1 MYDIII
7 EQLAPKGYLR
17 AAINLSNFLLVTGT
31 DDQGNPEGVS
41 PDLAKALANELN
53 IEYKLIPFKR
63 PGELADAVT
72 DDVWDIGNIA
82 NESERAKSITFS
94 HPYTLIES
102 TFLVRESSEINSLQ
116 DVDKKDVRIAV
127 AERSAYDLWL
137 TENIKNAELIRAKS
151 IDLSFKIFEDNHIRE
166 ECGKWHDAYANFDR
180 HSKDVQI
187 INIKNNGLTTL
198 KYKIIKE
205 SILKPNVKIIGP
217 TSSKSL
223 LVLFSL
229 SYSSLTVADKPNR
242 YLIFFCKPLI

>member
-1 MYDIII
+1 LYDIII

-63 PGELADAVT
+63 PGELADAVI
-72 DDVWDIGNIA
+72 DDIWDIGNIA

-102 TFLVRESSEINSLQ
+102 TFLVRESSKINSLQ

-151 IDLSFKIFEDNHIRE
+151 IDLSFKIFEDNSYE
-166 ECGKWHDAYANFDR
+166 VLAG
-180 HSKDVQI
+180 
-187 INIKNNGLTTL
+187 
-198 KYKIIKE
+198 
-205 SILKPNVKIIGP
+205 LKPRLIDDLKNTKNCKILPGAFTFIKQCIG
-217 TSSKSL
+217 SKPGNPEAEKFINNFIEKNTKNGFIESL
-223 LVLFSL
+223 LLKHNVLGKL
-229 SYSSLTVADKPNR
+229 SVPA
-242 YLIFFCKPLI
+242 

>member
-1 MYDIII
+1 MNDIII

-63 PGELADAVT
+63 PGELADAVI

-102 TFLVRESSEINSLQ
+102 TFLVRESSKINSLK
-116 DVDKKDVRIAV
+116 DVDKRDVRIAV

-151 IDLSFKIFEDNHIRE
+151 IDLSFKIFEDNSYE
-166 ECGKWHDAYANFDR
+166 VLAG
-180 HSKDVQI
+180 
-187 INIKNNGLTTL
+187 
-198 KYKIIKE
+198 
-205 SILKPNVKIIGP
+205 LKPRLIDDLKNTKNCKILPGAFTFIKQCIG
-217 TSSKSL
+217 SKPGNPEAEKFINNFIEKNTKNGFIESL
-223 LVLFSL
+223 LLKHNVLGKL
-229 SYSSLTVADKPNR
+229 SVPA
-242 YLIFFCKPLI
+242 

>member
-1 MYDIII
+1 LNDIII
-7 EQLAPKGYLR
+7 KQLAPKGYLR

-63 PGELADAVT
+63 PGELADAVI
-72 DDVWDIGNIA
+72 DDIWDIGNIA

-102 TFLVRESSEINSLQ
+102 TFLVRESSKINSLQ

-151 IDLSFKIFEDNHIRE
+151 IDLSFKIFEDNSYEVLAGLKPRLIDDLKNTKNCKILPGAFTFIKQCIGSKPGNPE
-166 ECGKWHDAYANFDR
+166 AEKFINNFIE
-180 HSKDVQI
+180 K
-187 INIKNNGLTTL
+187 NTNNGF
-198 KYKIIKE
+198 IE
-205 SILKPNVKIIGP
+205 
-217 TSSKSL
+217 SL
-223 LVLFSL
+223 LLKHNVLGKL
-229 SYSSLTVADKPNR
+229 SVPA
-242 YLIFFCKPLI
+242 

>member
-102 TFLVRESSEINSLQ
+102 TFLVRESSKINSLK

-151 IDLSFKIFEDNHIRE
+151 IDLSFKIFEDNSYE
-166 ECGKWHDAYANFDR
+166 VLAG
-180 HSKDVQI
+180 
-187 INIKNNGLTTL
+187 
-198 KYKIIKE
+198 
-205 SILKPNVKIIGP
+205 LKPRLIDDLKNTKNCKILPGAFTFIKQCIG
-217 TSSKSL
+217 SKPGNPEAEKFINNFIEKNTKNGFIESL
-223 LVLFSL
+223 LLKHNVLGKL
-229 SYSSLTVADKPNR
+229 SVPA
-242 YLIFFCKPLI
+242 

>member
-1 MYDIII
+1 LYDIII

-151 IDLSFKIFEDNHIRE
+151 IDLSFKIFEDNSYE
-166 ECGKWHDAYANFDR
+166 VLAG
-180 HSKDVQI
+180 
-187 INIKNNGLTTL
+187 
-198 KYKIIKE
+198 
-205 SILKPNVKIIGP
+205 LKPRLIDDLKNTKNCKILPGAFTFIKQCIG
-217 TSSKSL
+217 SKPGNPEAEKFINNFIDKNTKNGFIESL
-223 LVLFSL
+223 LLKHNVLGKL
-229 SYSSLTVADKPNR
+229 SVPT
-242 YLIFFCKPLI
+242 

>member
-63 PGELADAVT
+63 PGELADAVI

-102 TFLVRESSEINSLQ
+102 TFLVRESSKINSLK

-151 IDLSFKIFEDNHIRE
+151 IDLSFKIFEDNSYEVLAGLKPRLIDDLKNTKNCKILPGAFTFIKQCIGSKPGNPE
-166 ECGKWHDAYANFDR
+166 AEKFINNFIE
-180 HSKDVQI
+180 K
-187 INIKNNGLTTL
+187 NIKNGFIESLLL
-198 KYKIIKE
+198 KY
-205 SILKPNVKIIGP
+205 NVLGK
-217 TSSKSL
+217 
-223 LVLFSL
+223 L
-229 SYSSLTVADKPNR
+229 SVPA
-242 YLIFFCKPLI
+242 

>member
-1 MYDIII
+1 LNDIII

-63 PGELADAVT
+63 PGELADAVI

-102 TFLVRESSEINSLQ
+102 TFLVRESSKINSLK

-151 IDLSFKIFEDNHIRE
+151 IDLSFKIFEDNSYE
-166 ECGKWHDAYANFDR
+166 VLAG
-180 HSKDVQI
+180 
-187 INIKNNGLTTL
+187 
-198 KYKIIKE
+198 
-205 SILKPNVKIIGP
+205 LKPRLIDDLKNTKNCKILPGAFTFIKQCIG
-217 TSSKSL
+217 SKPGNPEAEKFINNFIEKNTKNGFIESL
-223 LVLFSL
+223 LLKHNVLGKL
-229 SYSSLTVADKPNR
+229 SVPA
-242 YLIFFCKPLI
+242 

>member
-1 MYDIII
+1 LYDIII

-63 PGELADAVT
+63 PGELADAVI

-102 TFLVRESSEINSLQ
+102 TFLVRESSKINSLK

-151 IDLSFKIFEDNHIRE
+151 IDLSFKIFEDNSYE
-166 ECGKWHDAYANFDR
+166 VLAG
-180 HSKDVQI
+180 
-187 INIKNNGLTTL
+187 
-198 KYKIIKE
+198 
-205 SILKPNVKIIGP
+205 LKPRLIDDLKNTKNCKILPDAFTFIKQCIG
-217 TSSKSL
+217 SKPGNPEAEKFINNFIEKNTKNGFVESL
-223 LVLFSL
+223 LLKHNVLGKL
-229 SYSSLTVADKPNR
+229 SVPAK
-242 YLIFFCKPLI
+242 

>member
-1 MYDIII
+1 
-7 EQLAPKGYLR
+7 LAPKGYLR

-53 IEYKLIPFKR
+53 IDYKLIPFKR
-63 PGELADAVT
+63 PGELADAVI
-72 DDVWDIGNIA
+72 DDIWDIGNIA

-102 TFLVRESSEINSLQ
+102 TFLVRESSKINSLK

-151 IDLSFKIFEDNHIRE
+151 IDLSFKIFEDNSYE
-166 ECGKWHDAYANFDR
+166 VLAG
-180 HSKDVQI
+180 
-187 INIKNNGLTTL
+187 
-198 KYKIIKE
+198 
-205 SILKPNVKIIGP
+205 LKPRLIDDLKNTKNCKILPGAFTFIKQCIG
-217 TSSKSL
+217 SKPGNPEAEKFINNFIEKNTKNGFIESL
-223 LVLFSL
+223 LLKHNVLGKL
-229 SYSSLTVADKPNR
+229 SVPA
-242 YLIFFCKPLI
+242 

>member
-102 TFLVRESSEINSLQ
+102 TFLVRESSKINSLQ

-151 IDLSFKIFEDNHIRE
+151 IDLSFKIFEDNSYE
-166 ECGKWHDAYANFDR
+166 VLAG
-180 HSKDVQI
+180 
-187 INIKNNGLTTL
+187 
-198 KYKIIKE
+198 
-205 SILKPNVKIIGP
+205 LKPRLIDDLKNTKNCKILPGAFTFIKQCIG
-217 TSSKSL
+217 SKPGNPEAEKFINNFIEKNTKNGFIESL
-223 LVLFSL
+223 LLKHNVLGKL
-229 SYSSLTVADKPNR
+229 SVPA
-242 YLIFFCKPLI
+242 

>member
-63 PGELADAVT
+63 PGELADAVI

-102 TFLVRESSEINSLQ
+102 TFLVRESSKINSLQ

-151 IDLSFKIFEDNHIRE
+151 IDLSFKIFEDNSYE
-166 ECGKWHDAYANFDR
+166 VLAG
-180 HSKDVQI
+180 
-187 INIKNNGLTTL
+187 
-198 KYKIIKE
+198 
-205 SILKPNVKIIGP
+205 LKPRLIDDLKNTKNCKILPGAFTFIKQCIG
-217 TSSKSL
+217 SKPGNPEAEKFINNFIEKNTKNGFIESL
-223 LVLFSL
+223 LLKHNVLGKL
-229 SYSSLTVADKPNR
+229 SVPA
-242 YLIFFCKPLI
+242 

>member
-63 PGELADAVT
+63 PGELADAVI

-102 TFLVRESSEINSLQ
+102 TFLVRESSKINSLQ

-151 IDLSFKIFEDNHIRE
+151 IDLSFKIFEDNSYE
-166 ECGKWHDAYANFDR
+166 VLAG
-180 HSKDVQI
+180 
-187 INIKNNGLTTL
+187 
-198 KYKIIKE
+198 
-205 SILKPNVKIIGP
+205 LKPRLIDDLKNTKNCKILPGAFTFIKQCIG
-217 TSSKSL
+217 SKPGNPEAEKFINNFIDKNTKNGFIESL
-223 LVLFSL
+223 LLKHNVLGKL
-229 SYSSLTVADKPNR
+229 SVPA
-242 YLIFFCKPLI
+242 

>member
-63 PGELADAVT
+63 PGELADAVI

-151 IDLSFKIFEDNHIRE
+151 IDLSFKIFEDNSYE
-166 ECGKWHDAYANFDR
+166 VLAG
-180 HSKDVQI
+180 
-187 INIKNNGLTTL
+187 
-198 KYKIIKE
+198 
-205 SILKPNVKIIGP
+205 LKPRLIDDLKNTKNCKILPGAFTFIKQCVG
-217 TSSKSL
+217 SKPGNPEAEKFINNFIEKNTKNGFIESL
-223 LVLFSL
+223 LLKHNVLGKL
-229 SYSSLTVADKPNR
+229 SVPA
-242 YLIFFCKPLI
+242 

>member
-31 DDQGNPEGVS
+31 DNQGNPEGVS

-63 PGELADAVT
+63 PGELADAVI

-151 IDLSFKIFEDNHIRE
+151 IDLSFKIFEDNSYE
-166 ECGKWHDAYANFDR
+166 VLAG
-180 HSKDVQI
+180 
-187 INIKNNGLTTL
+187 
-198 KYKIIKE
+198 
-205 SILKPNVKIIGP
+205 LKPRLIDDLKNTKNCKILPGAFTFIKQCIG
-217 TSSKSL
+217 SKPGNPEAEKFINNFIDINTKNGFIESL
-223 LVLFSL
+223 LLKHNVLGKL
-229 SYSSLTVADKPNR
+229 SVPA
-242 YLIFFCKPLI
+242 

>member
-31 DDQGNPEGVS
+31 DNQGNPEGVS

-63 PGELADAVT
+63 PGELADAVI

-94 HPYTLIES
+94 YPYTLIES
-102 TFLVRESSEINSLQ
+102 TFLVRESSKINSLK

-151 IDLSFKIFEDNHIRE
+151 IDLSFKIFEDNSYE
-166 ECGKWHDAYANFDR
+166 VLAG
-180 HSKDVQI
+180 
-187 INIKNNGLTTL
+187 
-198 KYKIIKE
+198 
-205 SILKPNVKIIGP
+205 LKPRLIDDLKNTKNCKILPGAFTFIKQCIG
-217 TSSKSL
+217 SKPGNPEAEKFINNFIEKNTKNGFIESL
-223 LVLFSL
+223 LLKHNVLGKL
-229 SYSSLTVADKPNR
+229 SVPA
-242 YLIFFCKPLI
+242 

>member
-1 MYDIII
+1 LNDVII

-63 PGELADAVT
+63 PGELADAVI

-102 TFLVRESSEINSLQ
+102 TFLVRESSKINSLK

-151 IDLSFKIFEDNHIRE
+151 IDLSFKIFEDNSYE
-166 ECGKWHDAYANFDR
+166 VLAG
-180 HSKDVQI
+180 
-187 INIKNNGLTTL
+187 
-198 KYKIIKE
+198 
-205 SILKPNVKIIGP
+205 LKPRLIDDLKNTKNCKILPGAFTFIKQCIG
-217 TSSKSL
+217 SKPGNPEAEKFINNFIEKNTKNGFIESL
-223 LVLFSL
+223 LLKHNVLGKL
-229 SYSSLTVADKPNR
+229 SVPA
-242 YLIFFCKPLI
+242 

>member
-63 PGELADAVT
+63 PGELADAVI

-102 TFLVRESSEINSLQ
+102 TFLVRESSKINSLK

-151 IDLSFKIFEDNHIRE
+151 IDLSFKIFEDNSYE
-166 ECGKWHDAYANFDR
+166 VLAG
-180 HSKDVQI
+180 
-187 INIKNNGLTTL
+187 
-198 KYKIIKE
+198 
-205 SILKPNVKIIGP
+205 LKPRLIDDLKNTKNCKILPGAFTFIKQCIG
-217 TSSKSL
+217 SKPGNSEAEQFINNFIEKNTKNGFIESL
-223 LVLFSL
+223 LLKHNVLGKL
-229 SYSSLTVADKPNR
+229 SVPA
-242 YLIFFCKPLI
+242 

>member
-63 PGELADAVT
+63 PGELADAVI

-102 TFLVRESSEINSLQ
+102 TFLVRESSKINSLKY
-116 DVDKKDVRIAV
+116 VDKKDVRIAV

-151 IDLSFKIFEDNHIRE
+151 IDLSFKIFEDNSYE
-166 ECGKWHDAYANFDR
+166 VLAG
-180 HSKDVQI
+180 
-187 INIKNNGLTTL
+187 
-198 KYKIIKE
+198 
-205 SILKPNVKIIGP
+205 LKPRLIDDLKNTKNCKILPGAFTFIKQCIG
-217 TSSKSL
+217 SKPGNPEAEKFINNFIEKNTKNGFIESL
-223 LVLFSL
+223 LLKHNVLGKL
-229 SYSSLTVADKPNR
+229 SVPA
-242 YLIFFCKPLI
+242 

>member
-1 MYDIII
+1 LSDIII

-41 PDLAKALANELN
+41 PELAKALANELN

-63 PGELADAVT
+63 PGELADAVI

-102 TFLVRESSEINSLQ
+102 TFLVRESSKINSLK

-151 IDLSFKIFEDNHIRE
+151 IDLSFKIFEDNSYE
-166 ECGKWHDAYANFDR
+166 VLAG
-180 HSKDVQI
+180 
-187 INIKNNGLTTL
+187 
-198 KYKIIKE
+198 
-205 SILKPNVKIIGP
+205 LKPRLIDDLKNTKNCKILPGAFTFIKQCIG
-217 TSSKSL
+217 SKPGNPEAEKFINNFIEKNTKNGFIESL
-223 LVLFSL
+223 LLKHNVLGKL
-229 SYSSLTVADKPNR
+229 SVPA
-242 YLIFFCKPLI
+242 